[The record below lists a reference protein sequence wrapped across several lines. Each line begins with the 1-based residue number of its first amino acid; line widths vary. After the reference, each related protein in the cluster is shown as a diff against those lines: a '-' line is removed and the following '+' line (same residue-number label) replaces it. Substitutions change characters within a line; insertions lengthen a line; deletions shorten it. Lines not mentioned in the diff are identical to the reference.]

1 VPLTPPSPL
10 WGEGKGEGRGFIVF
24 RNQKDVENIL
34 SALGE
39 QLEGLLNEPVEIL
52 VCGGSALNVLG
63 LIQRT
68 TEDVDVLAYVMRD
81 KEGKISI
88 VKAEPLIN
96 ELSVAAKI
104 VARDFNLPEK
114 WLNPGPASAVDLG
127 LPEGLMERVI
137 TRKYGNKLAVHYLG
151 RYDQIHFKVYAAV
164 DQGAGKHLDDL
175 LALEP
180 ISEEIENAARW
191 SMTHD
196 VSEGYK
202 QNLKAMLNYLGF
214 RDVAGR
220 L

>member
-1 VPLTPPSPL
+1 M
-10 WGEGKGEGRGFIVF
+10 F
-24 RNQKDVENIL
+24 RNQKDVETIL

-63 LIQRT
+63 LLQRT
-68 TEDVDVLAYVMRD
+68 TEDVDVLAYVKRD
-81 KEGKISI
+81 EKGKIQLI
-88 VKAEPLIN
+88 KADPLN
-96 ELSVAAKI
+96 AELITAARR
-104 VARDFNLPEK
+104 VARDFNLPET

-127 LPEGLMERVI
+127 LPEGLMKRVI
-137 TRKYGNKLAVHYLG
+137 TKEYGRKLTVHYLG

-175 LALEP
+175 LALKP
-180 ISEEIENAARW
+180 TSEEVENAARW

-202 QNLKAMLNYLGF
+202 QNLRAMLDYLGF
-214 RDVAGR
+214 KNVAER